1 LSIGIL
7 KQQSSSVSKAA
18 SLVFVFIP
26 VIGPLFFYMVIAT
39 PTRQPFEEQDRVSK
53 FHHRDSMIRSNFREK
68 WLARKPDIERKIE
81 RLKEKF
87 EEDD

>member
-1 LSIGIL
+1 
-7 KQQSSSVSKAA
+7 
-18 SLVFVFIP
+18 
-26 VIGPLFFYMVIAT
+26 
-39 PTRQPFEEQDRVSK
+39 
-53 FHHRDSMIRSNFREK
+53 MIRSNFREK